1 MLTANYIAP
10 KEITLI
16 ESDKVHCLLRGKN
29 LIVEFVGPTG
39 SGKTTNCSFFSDFFS
54 KQNLNVYTFCDVKA
68 FLYEQSFYHRLRI
81 YLETIFTHGLDF
93 LAFFYLL
100 ASYRI
105 YSFDSIYRYMK
116 LCLFNIVL
124 HQFIGSRK
132 VDALL
137 LDQWIIQGLWSAT
150 IFKVHSLNKL
160 QDELKRFYFKTDY
173 VLYFDIDEETACERI
188 QSRDSGRSRF
198 DKMDYED
205 KLAELKR
212 YNPYLHRLFENSD
225 CPNKFEFST
234 KVSPVQNAEA
244 FFHQLQA
251 SVIHVK

>member
-1 MLTANYIAP
+1 MLTDNYIET
-10 KEITLI
+10 KEITCI
-16 ESDKVHCLLRGKN
+16 ENDKVDSLFKGKN

-54 KQNLNVYTFCDVKA
+54 KQNLNVYTFRDIKA
-68 FLYEQSFYHRLRI
+68 FLYEQSFYHRLQI
-81 YLETIFTHGLDF
+81 YLKTLFIHSLDF

-124 HQFIGSRK
+124 HQFIGTRK

-150 IFKVHSLNKL
+150 IFKVHSFDKL
-160 QDELKRFYFKTDY
+160 QDELKRFYFKTDF
-173 VLYFDIDEETACERI
+173 VLYFNIDEETACERI
-188 QSRDSGRSRF
+188 QSRDCGRSRF
-198 DKMDYED
+198 DKMNYEN

-212 YNPYLHRLFENSD
+212 YNPYLYRLFKNSD

-234 KVSPVQNAEA
+234 KVSPVKNAEA
-244 FFHQLQA
+244 FFHQLQD
-251 SVIHVK
+251 SVKLIK